1 VNRQIVFGI
10 VVAVIASGCGSAN
23 QAPSAAPTTTSVTTL
38 AQRKSGVPQWGSAVH
53 DAQRTGLTMAV
64 GPQTGKVRWKRKL
77 EGVVTPGPVVA
88 ADGTVYAASNGG
100 KLHALD
106 PKTGNDIWVFDGGG
120 GYGNDLSSSPSILNS
135 GTIVWPGPGGRLF
148 LISASGKKL
157 GSYNL
162 NGFVLSPA
170 IDEAHGLLYVQDMSA
185 TLWAWNVVGDQLTP
199 RWSLDLGG
207 SSYSSVAIAPDGT
220 LRTGAGSDAIS
231 VRDNGTS
238 GEVLWRYK
246 TEDIIEVSPA
256 VGADGTMVIG
266 SNDPFEY
273 AIDAD
278 GTLRWKF
285 RKDSQTYGS
294 PAVTPDGRAVFGD
307 HTGRLHVVDLASGR
321 ETATAVGEL
330 KQGPSRSAG
339 IWTSP
344 VIDRNG
350 SLYFGTRLGHIY
362 GFNAMGALLFDI
374 FIDETVDSYPALAFD
389 GLLVIGGSDGYLY
402 GIADS

>member
-1 VNRQIVFGI
+1 ML
-10 VVAVIASGCGSAN
+10 VASACGSVTRQPAG
-23 QAPSAAPTTTSVTTL
+23 APASPQPATSAVGKA
-38 AQRKSGVPQWGSAVH
+38 GVPQWGSAVH
-53 DAQRTGLTMAV
+53 DAQRTGLTTAV
-64 GPQTGKVRWKRKL
+64 GPQTGKLRWKRKL

-120 GYGNDLSSSPSILNS
+120 GYGNDLSSSPSILAN
-135 GTIVWPGPGGRLF
+135 GVIVWPGPGSRLY
-148 LISASGKKL
+148 LVSSAGKKL
-157 GSYNL
+157 ASYEL
-162 NGFVLSPA
+162 HGFGLSPA
-170 IDEAHGLLYVQDMSA
+170 VDEEHRLLYVQDMSA
-185 TLWAWNVVGDQLTP
+185 TLWAWNIVGDQLTA

-256 VGADGTMVIG
+256 VGSDGTMVIG
-266 SNDPFEY
+266 SNDPYEY
-273 AIDAD
+273 AINAD
-278 GTLRWKF
+278 GTLRWKY

-321 ETATAVGEL
+321 ETATAIGEL

-374 FIDETVDSYPALAFD
+374 FIDETVDSYPALAAD

-402 GIADS
+402 GIADN